1 MKIQD
6 YCKVTDSVRPDPAL
20 KEAIMMKAA
29 QHSTIPAV
37 GSTEEPRGKIQR
49 RIGGKAVTGT
59 AVAAALVAANVGLA
73 AMLMHSGSSK
83 TPQAATSGENNVQEI
98 KLETAHYVQCMQ
110 DYYASVTGE
119 PCTYDFTGMGQDL
132 DYEWSSEDYK
142 ITLHAAAGDAFQM
155 HLFYD
160 VIPLKGQEYA
170 YAATYADQAE
180 RMKHQDWPC
189 VNARYTRYDGEY
201 DPDSVYDMTH
211 LEPLFGGLG
220 VDPGTA
226 YAVTNDG
233 ENGGEVWHMHCV
245 LYETTGTGFR
255 PTGFHVQ
262 VDERE
267 KGVENSWIEVG
278 STDTQDPETN
288 ELYYLNFDFIQA
300 PQWHD
305 ACFPIETGLS
315 EYTHI
320 AVTPLTIMLKD
331 DAADSFPYQT
341 WQKEAGQHTGDAEAS
356 QLMCSM
362 KEMQADCKLQTVN
375 GEITEQALDT
385 PTRFAVKL
393 YSDQSVSASTWYY
406 PLGKPVSPLQCYA
419 VILNNTQIPVNIE
432 GVKDPQPQTADK
444 VPNAI
449 PNGYEELMQ
458 AYFGNDLSYTGWG
471 EDCDL
476 TWNFDDT
483 AYTLDAIG
491 GDNYHL
497 YYFYRITIP
506 KNAAPEDFAVAL
518 LDPDA
523 AAEGEV
529 PVGQQKLLAQKEDGD
544 KIVYCYGVF
553 ANEDRFFARPY
564 SDFALSFVPTVTKDS
579 THIAVQA
586 QSQTLKAS
594 FLTHTEEAVNIA
606 AYRYGNVPFTC
617 RDREYVLAY
626 TSPFGIRMIDRE
638 ATITNGVL
646 LDSTDAPDEQ
656 IFAGAK
662 SAGDAFAPAAMK
674 QVRLLTFGTEHD
686 DIHMVDAVF
695 DQPIDLPAYH
705 EINICGQVL
714 PGVSS
719 WLKESDAKDDEFS
732 GWDLYWLDVKGKRVT
747 DGTYYYP
754 DFSNTYFDENTQRYV
769 GPTCQLFLKPSYHPD
784 TEDYALNINFSV
796 DGEIIYAFEASV
808 LSEDT
813 PDIPIEFT
821 LPKDFPD
828 GSVVT
833 VSFVSDD
840 GKFTGSKSITFKAGY

>member
-49 RIGGKAVTGT
+49 RIGGKAVAGT

-73 AMLMHSGSSK
+73 AMLMHSGSGK

-132 DYEWSSEDYK
+132 NIEWKFEDYNL
-142 ITLHAAAGDAFQM
+142 TLHAAAGDPFHM
-155 HLFYD
+155 HFFYD
-160 VIPLKGQEYA
+160 ITPLKGQTYNEDEPQASTDAPGCPRLHGA
-170 YAATYADQAE
+170 YSYPDYLNSQNPAFLATA
-180 RMKHQDWPC
+180 C
-189 VNARYTRYDGEY
+189 SDGGCE
-201 DPDSVYDMTH
+201 V
-211 LEPLFGGLG
+211 
-220 VDPGTA
+220 
-226 YAVTNDG
+226 YAVTQDG
-233 ENGGEVWHMHCV
+233 VNGGEVWHIQCV
-245 LYETTGTGFR
+245 VNDVLGAGFI
-255 PTGFHVQ
+255 GQNFAVQ
-262 VDERE
+262 VDS
-267 KGVENSWIEVG
+267 GIENEAAP
-278 STDTQDPETN
+278 DPAITAQNPATN
-288 ELYYLNFDFIQA
+288 VHIPVKLDFIENAGYYNVTWQ
-300 PQWHD
+300 PV
-305 ACFPIETGLS
+305 CFPPDTGLS
-315 EYTHI
+315 AYTRL
-320 AVTPLTIMLKD
+320 AVTPLGVMLTD
-331 DAADSFPYQT
+331 DATTQIPYQT
-341 WQKEAGQHTGDAEAS
+341 GSSEWTTNEIDLTCSLETADAVIEMPWLHTPQQYDIKMHNDLHTEATAI
-356 QLMCSM
+356 
-362 KEMQADCKLQTVN
+362 N
-375 GEITEQALDT
+375 GA
-385 PTRFAVKL
+385 F
-393 YSDQSVSASTWYY
+393 
-406 PLGKPVSPLQCYA
+406 GKPVSPQQCSA

-617 RDREYVLAY
+617 RDREYLLAY

-638 ATITNGVL
+638 GIITSAAL
-646 LDSTDAPDEQ
+646 LGTTDAPDEQ

-674 QVRLLTFGTEHD
+674 QIRLLTFGTEHD

-840 GKFTGSKSITFKAGY
+840 GMFTGSKSITFKAGY